1 MRAALSGWTLAG
13 LALAAFC
20 VGPLTAASPL
30 SSPRAGRIKGRR
42 PNILLIISDD
52 QGWRD
57 YSFMGHPHIRTPN
70 LDRLAA
76 QSLTFPR
83 GYVPCSLC
91 CPSLASIITG
101 RYPHQHKITS
111 NDPPLP
117 PGLKGAAANKD
128 AGYRATRREMIG
140 FIDEISTLP
149 RLLAKQGYVSFQTGK
164 WWQGHFRHGGFT
176 DGMSQGDPDKGGRH
190 GDKGLDIGRKTMQP
204 IYDFIDR
211 AQRDGKPFFVWY
223 APMMPHQPHNPPER
237 LLAKYKDKAPTL
249 EVAKYWAMCEWFD
262 ETCGQLLD
270 HLDGKGLAEETLVVY
285 VTDNG
290 WIQDP
295 KANRYAAK
303 SKQSPYD
310 GGLRTPILVRWPD
323 HVKPRKSER
332 LAISLDIAPT
342 LLAAAGLKPDKDMP
356 GLNLLDDDALAA
368 RKAIFG
374 ECFTHNAVNIHDPAS
389 SLRYRWMIEGS
400 WKLIVPAGR
409 NEAMG
414 EPELYDLARDP
425 DEEHNLAADQK
436 AIVERLKARLDA
448 WWPGQ
453 TSPQRKQG

>member
-1 MRAALSGWTLAG
+1 
-13 LALAAFC
+13 
-20 VGPLTAASPL
+20 
-30 SSPRAGRIKGRR
+30 
-42 PNILLIISDD
+42 
-52 QGWRD
+52 
-57 YSFMGHPHIRTPN
+57 MGHKHIRTPS
-70 LDRLAA
+70 LDRLASR
-76 QSLTFPR
+76 SLTFPR

-117 PGLKGAAANKD
+117 PGLKGAAVNKD
-128 AGYRATRREMIG
+128 GGYRARRREMIG
-140 FIDEISTLP
+140 FIDKVSTLP
-149 RLLAKQGYVSFQTGK
+149 RLLAEKGYVSFQTGK

-176 DGMSQGDPDKGGRH
+176 DGMSQGDPDRGGRH
-190 GDKGLDIGRKTMQP
+190 GDEGLKIGRQTMQP

-211 AQRDGKPFFVWY
+211 AGRDGKPFFVWY

-237 LLAKYKDKAPTL
+237 LLARYRDKAPTL
-249 EVAKYWAMCEWFD
+249 QVAKYWAMCEWFD

-270 HLDGKGLAEETLVVY
+270 YLDRRKLAEETIVVY

-290 WIQDP
+290 WIQEP
-295 KANRYAAK
+295 KADRYAAK

-310 GGLRTPILVRWPD
+310 GGLRTPIMVRWPGR
-323 HVKPRKSER
+323 VKPRKSER

-356 GLNLLDDDALAA
+356 GVNLLDDDALAA

-374 ECFTHNAVNIHDPAS
+374 ECFTHNAVDIHDPAS
-389 SLRYRWMIEGS
+389 SLRYRWAIEGP

-409 NEAMG
+409 NEAKG
-414 EPELYDLARDP
+414 EPELYDLTADP
-425 DEEHNLAADQK
+425 DEERNLAAERK
-436 AIVERLKARLDA
+436 ATVERLKARLDA
-448 WWPGQ
+448 WWTGA
-453 TSPQRKQG
+453 TR

>member
-1 MRAALSGWTLAG
+1 MLAG
-13 LALAAFC
+13 LALAAFLA
-20 VGPLTAASPL
+20 GPLASAEP
-30 SSPRAGRIKGRR
+30 RR
-42 PNILLIISDD
+42 PPNIVLIISDD

-57 YSFMGHPHIRTPN
+57 YSFMGHRHIRTPS
-70 LDRLAA
+70 LDRLAS

-111 NDPPLP
+111 NDPPPP

-128 AGYRATRREMIG
+128 ADYRAKRREMID
-140 FIDEISTLP
+140 FIDEVSTLP

-190 GDKGLDIGRKTMQP
+190 GDAGLDIGRKTMQP

-211 AQRDGKPFFVWY
+211 ARRDDKPFFVWY

-237 LLAKYKDKAPTL
+237 LLVNYKDKAPTL
-249 EVAKYWAMCEWFD
+249 QVAKYWAMCEWFD

-270 HLDGKGLAEETLVVY
+270 HLDRKGLAEETVVVY

-310 GGLRTPILVRWPD
+310 GGLRTPIMVRWPG

-342 LLAAAGLKPDKDMP
+342 LLAATGLKPDKDMP

-409 NEAMG
+409 NEATG
-414 EPELYDLARDP
+414 EPELYDLVRDP
-425 DEEHNLAADQK
+425 DEEHNVATEQK
-436 AIVERLKARLDA
+436 VTVEHLKARLDA
-448 WWPGQ
+448 WWSGA
-453 TSPQRKQG
+453 TN

>member
-1 MRAALSGWTLAG
+1 MRSSFSRWMLAG
-13 LALAAFC
+13 FALAAFLA
-20 VGPLTAASPL
+20 GPLAAAE
-30 SSPRAGRIKGRR
+30 PRRA

-57 YSFMGHPHIRTPN
+57 YSFMGHRHIRTPN
-70 LDRLAA
+70 LDRLAS

-117 PGLKGAAANKD
+117 PGLTGAAANKD
-128 AGYRATRREMIG
+128 PGYRAARRDMIG
-140 FIDEISTLP
+140 FIDEVSTLP
-149 RLLAKQGYVSFQTGK
+149 RLLAKKGYESFQTGK

-190 GDKGLDIGRKTMQP
+190 GDAGLNIGRKTMQP

-211 AQRDGKPFFVWY
+211 ARRDDKPFFVWY
-223 APMMPHQPHNPPER
+223 APMMPHQPHNPPEP

-249 EVAKYWAMCEWFD
+249 PVAKYWAMCEWFD

-270 HLDGKGLAEETLVVY
+270 HLDRKGLAEETLVVY

-310 GGLRTPILVRWPD
+310 GGLRTPIMVRWPG
-323 HVKPRKSER
+323 HIKPGKSER

-389 SLRYRWMIEGS
+389 SLRYRWMIEDL

-409 NEAMG
+409 NEAKG

-425 DEEHNLAADQK
+425 DEEHNVAAEQK
-436 AIVERLKARLDA
+436 ATAERLKARLDA
-448 WWPGQ
+448 WWSGQ
-453 TSPQRKQG
+453 ASPQRKQG

>member
-1 MRAALSGWTLAG
+1 
-13 LALAAFC
+13 
-20 VGPLTAASPL
+20 
-30 SSPRAGRIKGRR
+30 
-42 PNILLIISDD
+42 
-52 QGWRD
+52 
-57 YSFMGHPHIRTPN
+57 
-70 LDRLAA
+70 
-76 QSLTFPR
+76 
-83 GYVPCSLC
+83 
-91 CPSLASIITG
+91 
-101 RYPHQHKITS
+101 
-111 NDPPLP
+111 
-117 PGLKGAAANKD
+117 
-128 AGYRATRREMIG
+128 
-140 FIDEISTLP
+140 
-149 RLLAKQGYVSFQTGK
+149 
-164 WWQGHFRHGGFT
+164 
-176 DGMSQGDPDKGGRH
+176 
-190 GDKGLDIGRKTMQP
+190 
-204 IYDFIDR
+204 
-211 AQRDGKPFFVWY
+211 
-223 APMMPHQPHNPPER
+223 MMPHQPHNPPER

-310 GGLRTPILVRWPD
+310 GGLRTPIMVRWPG

-342 LLAAAGLKPDKDMP
+342 LLAAAGRKPDKDMP
-356 GLNLLDDDALAA
+356 GLNLLDEDALAA

-374 ECFTHNAVNIHDPAS
+374 ECFTHNAVNVHEPAS
-389 SLRYRWMIEGS
+389 SLRYRWMIEGR

-448 WWPGQ
+448 WWSGQ

>member
-1 MRAALSGWTLAG
+1 MRRSLSRWALLG
-13 LALAAFC
+13 LALMAFRA
-20 VGPLTAASPL
+20 GALTAAE
-30 SSPRAGRIKGRR
+30 PRRP
-42 PNILLIISDD
+42 PNILLLISDD

-57 YSFMGHPHIRTPN
+57 YSFMGHKHIRTPS
-70 LDRLAA
+70 LDRLASR
-76 QSLTFPR
+76 SLTFPR

-117 PGLKGAAANKD
+117 PGLKGAAVNKD
-128 AGYRATRREMIG
+128 GGYRARRREMIG
-140 FIDEISTLP
+140 FIDKVSTLP
-149 RLLAKQGYVSFQTGK
+149 RLLAEKGYVSFQTGK

-176 DGMSQGDPDKGGRH
+176 DGMSQGDPDRGGRH
-190 GDKGLDIGRKTMQP
+190 GDEGLKIGRQTMQP

-211 AQRDGKPFFVWY
+211 AGRDGKPFFVWY

-237 LLAKYKDKAPTL
+237 LLARYRDKAPTL
-249 EVAKYWAMCEWFD
+249 QVAKYWAMCEWFD

-270 HLDGKGLAEETLVVY
+270 YLDRRKLAEETIVVY

-290 WIQDP
+290 WIQEP
-295 KANRYAAK
+295 KADRYAAK

-310 GGLRTPILVRWPD
+310 GGLRTPIMVRWPGR
-323 HVKPRKSER
+323 VKPRKSER

-356 GLNLLDDDALAA
+356 GVNLLDDDALAA

-374 ECFTHNAVNIHDPAS
+374 ECFTHNAVDIHDPAS
-389 SLRYRWMIEGS
+389 SLRYRWAIEGP

-409 NEAMG
+409 NEAKG
-414 EPELYDLARDP
+414 EPELYDLTADP
-425 DEEHNLAADQK
+425 DEERNLAAERK
-436 AIVERLKARLDA
+436 ATVERLKARLDA
-448 WWPGQ
+448 WWTGA
-453 TSPQRKQG
+453 TR